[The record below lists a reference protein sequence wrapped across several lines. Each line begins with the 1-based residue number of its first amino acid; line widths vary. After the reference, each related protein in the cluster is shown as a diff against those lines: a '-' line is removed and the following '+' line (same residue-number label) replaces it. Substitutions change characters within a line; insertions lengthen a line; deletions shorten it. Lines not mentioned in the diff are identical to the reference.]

1 MANLLTQKQEKFCL
15 NLFAGM
21 SQREAWLNAG
31 YSKNMAVATIDSKAC
46 TLAVNGKVR
55 VRLAELR
62 KKAEDASIMSVI
74 ERKQRLSEIA
84 RAAAPD
90 FQDEGGGINVKKGM
104 PNVAAVSEVTTK
116 SKYNR
121 KNMEPVVITSLKLH
135 NPIQAIAELNKMEKI
150 YSEAPAGSV
159 TNNTQYNIYVIDS
172 ETKDLLS
179 QVGERTGRL
188 IEVNSGL

>member
-1 MANLLTQKQEKFCL
+1 VAKLLTQKQEKFCL

-46 TLAVNGKVR
+46 ILAVNGKVR
-55 VRLAELR
+55 ERLAELR

-84 RAAAPD
+84 RAVVPD
-90 FQDEGGGINVKKGM
+90 FQDEGGGINVKRGI

-121 KNMEPVVITSLKLH
+121 KNMEPVVITNLKLH
-135 NPIQAIAELNKMEKI
+135 SPIQAIAELNKMEKI
-150 YSEAPAGSV
+150 YSETPAS
-159 TNNTQYNIYVIDS
+159 TINNTQNINIYVMDP

-179 QVGERTGRL
+179 KVGERTGKL
-188 IEVNSGL
+188 IEGN